1 MNIIAHFDE
10 IFLKGSNQKHF
21 ISRLIQNLE
30 FLFPGIK
37 VVRIESGLWLEN
49 FQEEEM
55 ARLSLIPGIANF
67 APAYLAKPDLKQ
79 IIELAESQN
88 WGDSIK
94 TFRVKAERSD
104 KNFPLTSIEVE
115 KEVGS
120 AVNIKFGYKVQ
131 LKDPEFNLHINIAK
145 DRAIVFGN
153 TIAGAGGLPVG
164 TAGKVLC
171 LLSGGIDSPIAA
183 YNIMR
188 RGATIELVHFQ
199 NQTKVTQEVSQKI
212 IDLAQVLARYQ
223 GKATLHIVPFEH
235 WQKQTVMKV
244 PSDYRMLITR
254 RLFFRIS
261 EIIADKIDAQA
272 LVTGDS
278 LGQVASQTLENL
290 NVVYSASNMLKLSPL
305 IGANK
310 IDIMNLARKIG
321 TLEISNRPYE
331 DCCSLFVSKHPQTKA
346 RLREIEKIETNLD
359 FSELKDTPYMSY
371 KIGMTKP

>member
-30 FLFPGIK
+30 FLFKGIK
-37 VVRIESGLWLEN
+37 VSRIESGLWVEN
-49 FQEEEM
+49 FQETELS
-55 ARLSLIPGIANF
+55 RLALIPGIANF
-67 APAYLAKPDLKQ
+67 APAWLVKPDLK
-79 IIELAESQN
+79 EVMKFVENQN
-88 WGDSIK
+88 WGEGIK
-94 TFRVKAERSD
+94 NFRVKAERSD

-115 KEVGS
+115 KEVG
-120 AVNIKFGYKVQ
+120 AVINAKFGYKVQ

-145 DRAIVFGN
+145 ERAIIFGN
-153 TIAGAGGLPVG
+153 TINGAGGLPTA

-171 LLSGGIDSPIAA
+171 LLSGGIDSPVAA
-183 YNIMR
+183 YQMMC

-212 IDLAQVLARYQ
+212 IDLAEVLSRYQ
-223 GKATLHIVPFEH
+223 GKITLHIVPFEH

-244 PSDYRMLITR
+244 PADYRMLITR
-254 RLFFRIS
+254 RLMFKIS
-261 EIIADKIDAQA
+261 QIIADKIEAKA

-290 NVVYSASNMLKLSPL
+290 EVVYSATNMLKLSPL

-321 TLEISNRPYE
+321 TLEISNRPYQ

-346 RLREIEKIETNLD
+346 RAKEIEKIEGSLD
-359 FSELKDTPYMSY
+359 FSDLKDTPYISY
-371 KIGMTKP
+371 KIGMTKE

>member
-10 IFLKGSNQKHF
+10 IFLKGGNQKHF
-21 ISRLIQNLE
+21 ISQLIQNLE
-30 FLFPGIK
+30 FLFKGIK
-37 VVRIESGLWLEN
+37 VSRIESGLWLEN
-49 FQEEEM
+49 FEESEM
-55 ARLSLIPGIANF
+55 SRLALIPGIANF
-67 APAYLAKPDLKQ
+67 AVAYLVKPDLKEIMTFVENQ
-79 IIELAESQN
+79 T
-88 WGDSIK
+88 WGENIK

-104 KNFPLTSIEVE
+104 KNFPMTSIDIER
-115 KEVGS
+115 EVGS
-120 AVNIKFGYKVQ
+120 AINIKFGYKVQ

-145 DRAIVFGN
+145 DRAIIFGN
-153 TIAGAGGLPVG
+153 ITSGAGGLPIG

-212 IDLAQVLARYQ
+212 IDLAEVLSRYQ
-223 GKATLHIVPFEH
+223 GKITLHIVPFEH

-254 RLFFRIS
+254 RLMFRIS
-261 EIIADKIDAQA
+261 EIIADKISAQA

-290 NVVYSASNMLKLSPL
+290 DVVYSATNMLKLSPL
-305 IGANK
+305 IGTNK

-346 RLREIEKIETNLD
+346 RAKEIEKIETNLD

-371 KIGMTKP
+371 KIGMTKD

>member
-30 FLFPGIK
+30 FLFPGVK

-49 FQEEEM
+49 FQEEET
-55 ARLSLIPGIANF
+55 ARLALIPGIANF
-67 APAYLAKPDLKQ
+67 APAYLVKPYLKE
-79 IIELAESQN
+79 IIKLAESQN

-153 TIAGAGGLPVG
+153 TITGAGGLPVG

-212 IDLAQVLARYQ
+212 IDLAQELARYQ
-223 GKATLHIVPFEH
+223 GKVTLHIVPFEH

-278 LGQVASQTLENL
+278 LGQ
-290 NVVYSASNMLKLSPL
+290 
-305 IGANK
+305 
-310 IDIMNLARKIG
+310 
-321 TLEISNRPYE
+321 
-331 DCCSLFVSKHPQTKA
+331 FVSKHPQTKA

>member
-30 FLFPGIK
+30 FLFKGIK
-37 VVRIESGLWLEN
+37 VTRIESGLWIEN
-49 FQEEEM
+49 FQEAELT
-55 ARLSLIPGIANF
+55 RLALIPGIANF
-67 APAYLAKPDLKQ
+67 APAWIIKPDLKE
-79 IIELAESQN
+79 IIKFTESQN
-88 WGDSIK
+88 WGENIK

-104 KNFPLTSIEVE
+104 KNFPLTSLEVE

-120 AVNIKFGYKVQ
+120 AINIKFGYKVQ
-131 LKDPEFNLHINIAK
+131 LKDPAFNLHINIAK
-145 DRAIVFGN
+145 ERAIIFGN
-153 TIAGAGGLPVG
+153 TINGAGGLPTG

-183 YNIMR
+183 YQMMR
-188 RGATIELVHFQ
+188 RGANIELVHFQ

-212 IDLAQVLARYQ
+212 IDLAEALSRYQ
-223 GKATLHIVPFEH
+223 GKITLYIVPFEH
-235 WQKQTVMKV
+235 WQRQTVVKV

-254 RLFFRIS
+254 RLMFKIS
-261 EIIADKIDAQA
+261 EVIADKMNAKA
-272 LVTGDS
+272 LITGDS

-290 NVVYSASNMLKLSPL
+290 DVVYSATNMLKLSPL

-331 DCCSLFVSKHPQTKA
+331 DCCSLFVSKHPRLKA
-346 RLREIEKIETNLD
+346 RAKEIENIESNLD
-359 FSELKDTPYMSY
+359 FSDLKDTPYITY
-371 KIGMTKP
+371 KIGMTK

>member
-21 ISRLIQNLE
+21 ISKLIKNLE
-30 FLFPGIK
+30 FLFTGIK
-37 VVRIESGLWLEN
+37 VSRIESGLWIEN
-49 FQEEEM
+49 FKDTELP
-55 ARLSLIPGIANF
+55 RLGLIAGIANF
-67 APAYLAKPDLKQ
+67 APAWLVKPDLKE
-79 IIELAESQN
+79 IITLVESQN
-88 WGDSIK
+88 WGENIK

-104 KNFPLTSIEVE
+104 KNFLLTSIELE

-120 AVNIKFGYKVQ
+120 AMNIKFGYKVQ

-153 TIAGAGGLPVG
+153 TVPGAGGLPTG

-183 YNIMR
+183 YQMMR

-212 IDLAQVLARYQ
+212 IDLAEVLSRYQ
-223 GKATLHIVPFEH
+223 GKITLHIVPFEH

-254 RLFFRIS
+254 RLMFKIS
-261 EIIADKIDAQA
+261 EIIADKVDAKA

-290 NVVYSASNMLKLSPL
+290 EVVYSATNMLKLSPL

-346 RLREIEKIETNLD
+346 RQKEIENIERNLD
-359 FSELKDTPYMSY
+359 FSQLKDTPYMSY
-371 KIGMTKP
+371 KIGMTKA

>member
-30 FLFPGIK
+30 FLFKGIK
-37 VVRIESGLWLEN
+37 VSRIESGLWIEN
-49 FQEEEM
+49 FEEVEL
-55 ARLSLIPGIANF
+55 ARLALIPGIANF
-67 APAYLAKPDLKQ
+67 APAWLAKPELKH
-79 IIELAESQN
+79 IITLAESQN
-88 WGDSIK
+88 WGGDIK

-120 AVNIKFGYKVQ
+120 AINIKFGYKVK
-131 LKDPEFNLHINIAK
+131 LKDPEFNLHVNIAK

-153 TIAGAGGLPVG
+153 TVPGAGGLPSG

-183 YNIMR
+183 YHMMR

-212 IDLAQVLARYQ
+212 IDLAEVLSQYQ
-223 GKATLHIVPFEH
+223 GKITLHIVPFEH

-254 RLFFRIS
+254 RLMFKIS
-261 EIIADKIDAQA
+261 EVIADKIDAQA

-290 NVVYSASNMLKLSPL
+290 DVVYSATNMLKLSPL

-346 RLREIEKIETNLD
+346 RQREIDKIETNLD

-371 KIGMTKP
+371 KIGMTKE

>member
-21 ISRLIQNLE
+21 ISKLINNLE
-30 FLFPGIK
+30 FLFKGIK
-37 VVRIESGLWLEN
+37 VNRIESGLWIEN
-49 FQEEEM
+49 FSENELD
-55 ARLSLIPGIANF
+55 RLALIPGIANF
-67 APAYLAKPDLKQ
+67 APAWLVKPDLKE
-79 IIELAESQN
+79 IIKLTESQN
-88 WGDSIK
+88 WGEDIK

-120 AVNIKFGYKVQ
+120 AMNIKFGYKVK

-153 TIAGAGGLPVG
+153 TVPGAGGLPSG

-183 YNIMR
+183 YHMMR

-212 IDLAQVLARYQ
+212 IDLAEVLSRYQ
-223 GKATLHIVPFEH
+223 GKITLHIVPFEH

-261 EIIADKIDAQA
+261 EIIANKIDAQA

-290 NVVYSASNMLKLSPL
+290 DVVYSATNMLKLSPL

-346 RLREIEKIETNLD
+346 RQREIDKIETNLD

-371 KIGMTKP
+371 KIGMTKE

>member
-10 IFLKGSNQKHF
+10 IFLKGSNQKFF
-21 ISRLIQNLE
+21 IAQLIKNLE
-30 FLFPGIK
+30 SLFGGIK
-37 VVRIESGLWLEN
+37 VSRIESGLWIEN
-49 FQEEEM
+49 FLE
-55 ARLSLIPGIANF
+55 ADLVRLALIPGIANF
-67 APAYLAKPDLKQ
+67 APAWLVKPDLKE
-79 IIELAESQN
+79 IIKLAENKN
-88 WGDSIK
+88 WGESIK

-104 KNFPLTSIEVE
+104 KNFPLNSIEVE

-145 DRAIVFGN
+145 DRAIIFGN
-153 TIAGAGGLPVG
+153 VVNGAGGLPVG

-183 YNIMR
+183 YQMMR
-188 RGATIELVHFQ
+188 RGATIELIHFQ

-212 IDLAQVLARYQ
+212 IDLAEVLSRYQ
-223 GKATLHIVPFEH
+223 GKIILHIVPFEY

-254 RLFFRIS
+254 RLMFKIS
-261 EIIADKIDAQA
+261 EFIAQKISAQA

-290 NVVYSASNMLKLSPL
+290 NVVYSATSMLKLSPL
-305 IGANK
+305 IGTNK
-310 IDIMNLARKIG
+310 IEIMNLAKKIG

-331 DCCSLFVSKHPQTKA
+331 DCCSLFISKHPQTKA
-346 RLREIEKIETNLD
+346 RLKEIQNIESKLD
-359 FSELKDTPYMSY
+359 FSELKGTPYISY
-371 KIGMTKP
+371 KIGMTKE